1 MPIQSRKNWEEK
13 HMSIIL
19 QIVSI
24 AVCLLMLYGLC
35 QEMKKRHLSENQ
47 AILWIAGGGGPPAA
61 FHIST
66 NTAMGCRAS
75 GNLVAPA
82 SLIFFFLIVIIM
94 IILRHTVTISSN
106 GTEIKE
112 LAMQVALL
120 KDENSELE
128 NMLNSKTKGE
138 NTNI

>member
-1 MPIQSRKNWEEK
+1 MDR
-13 HMSIIL
+13 
-19 QIVSI
+19 
-24 AVCLLMLYGLC
+24 
-35 QEMKKRHLSENQ
+35 R
-47 AILWIAGGGGPPAA
+47 GGGPPAA

-75 GNLVAPA
+75 GNLVAPCITD
-82 SLIFFFLIVIIM
+82 LFLSHCIIM
-94 IILRHTVTISSN
+94 IILRHTVTISSME
-106 GTEIKE
+106 TEIKE

-128 NMLNSKTKGE
+128 NMLNSKTKEE

>member
-1 MPIQSRKNWEEK
+1 
-13 HMSIIL
+13 MSIIL

-35 QEMKKRHLSENQ
+35 QEMKKRNLSENQ
-47 AILWIAGGGGPPAA
+47 AILWIAGAA
-61 FHIST
+61 GLLLLSIFPQILPW
-66 NTAMGCRAS
+66 AAELLGIWWP
-75 GNLVAPA
+75 PA

-94 IILRHTVTISSN
+94 IILRHTVTISSME
-106 GTEIKE
+106 TEIKE

>member
-1 MPIQSRKNWEEK
+1 MG
-13 HMSIIL
+13 IIL

-47 AILWIAGGGGPPAA
+47 AILWIAGAA
-61 FHIST
+61 GLLLLS
-66 NTAMGCRAS
+66 
-75 GNLVAPA
+75 PA

-94 IILRHTVTISSN
+94 IILRHTVTISSME
-106 GTEIKE
+106 TEIKE

-128 NMLNSKTKGE
+128 NMLNSKTKEE